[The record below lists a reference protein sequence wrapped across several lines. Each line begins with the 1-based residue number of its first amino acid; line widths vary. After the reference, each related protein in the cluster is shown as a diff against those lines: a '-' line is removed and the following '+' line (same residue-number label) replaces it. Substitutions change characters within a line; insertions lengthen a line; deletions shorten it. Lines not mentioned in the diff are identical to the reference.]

1 MQEQILGTICRVG
14 IFMICAQAM
23 VHFRAQESYEK
34 YLKLLVSVMV
44 MIQLFL
50 PVGSLLAHGSGGE
63 AVRLGALLEQMEAD
77 MEQIEKRSEEA
88 ERFLEKMTLEEAR
101 RQLEEQSRQSGQE
114 AAQGQ
119 DEEAGR
125 EAVQGPPEITIEPVT
140 IGE

>member
-1 MQEQILGTICRVG
+1 MQEQIVGTICRVG

-77 MEQIEKRSEEA
+77 MEQIEKQSEEA

-101 RQLEEQSRQSGQE
+101 SRMEGQSRQSVQE

-119 DEEAGR
+119 GETRQEA
-125 EAVQGPPEITIEPVT
+125 AQGLSEIVIESVT